1 MRNVLPKLGRWR
13 RECPLLATQ
22 ARNQS
27 NLSRLAEKMMIL
39 AGDIGGTKTYLG
51 RFVVDAGRPVPV
63 EIKSFHTLS
72 YPSLEDMVH
81 EFLGGRFDV
90 EVAAF
95 GIPGPVVNDRVDV
108 TNVPWS
114 LEASSLARSLKL
126 RTVHLLND
134 LVATG
139 YGMQVVT
146 SDELFVLNKGVSAE
160 QRTEALIAAGT
171 GLGECVLQ
179 WHAGERTV
187 LPCEA
192 GHAGFAPHD
201 SLQAELLQYLMR
213 STGYVCQERIL
224 SGPGLVSVYNFLRD
238 TGRGSENKVVAE
250 TMREGDPAAIIAA
263 HAAAEDD
270 ELSCRAMEIFLTAY
284 GSEAGNLAVRT
295 MALGGVYVGG
305 GIAPKIAGLL
315 ARGEFMRAFVEKE
328 RMEEMMTGIPVRVIM
343 DDRTALRG
351 AAFLAYKA
359 TWGRAQDMPAV

>member
-1 MRNVLPKLGRWR
+1 
-13 RECPLLATQ
+13 
-22 ARNQS
+22 
-27 NLSRLAEKMMIL
+27 MIL

-51 RFVVDAGRPVPV
+51 RFVVDSGRPVPV

-72 YPSLEDMVH
+72 YPGLEHMVH
-81 EFLGGRFDV
+81 DFLEGRCDV

-95 GIPGPVVNDRVDV
+95 GIPGPVVNGRVDV

-114 LEASSLARSLKL
+114 LEATSLARSLKL

-139 YGMQVVT
+139 YGIQVST
-146 SDELFVLNKGVSAE
+146 GEELFVLNEGVPTE
-160 QRTEALIAAGT
+160 HQTEALIAAGT

-179 WHAGERTV
+179 WHAGECAV

-201 SLQAELLQYLMR
+201 ALQAELLQYLMR
-213 STGYVCQERIL
+213 STGYVCQERVI
-224 SGPGLVSVYNFLRD
+224 SGPGLVSIYNFLRD
-238 TGRGSENKVVAE
+238 THRGSECKLVADA
-250 TMREGDPAAIIAA
+250 MREGDAAAVIST
-263 HAAAEDD
+263 HAEAEDD
-270 ELSCRAMEIFLTAY
+270 ELCCRTMEIFLTAF

-295 MALGGVYVGG
+295 MALGGIYLGG
-305 GIAPKIAGLL
+305 GIAPKISGLL

-328 RMEEMMTGIPVRVIM
+328 RMEGLLSRIPVRVIM

-351 AAFLAYKA
+351 AASLAYRA
-359 TWGRAQDMPAV
+359 TTERVHPAASLAGPLSC

>member
-1 MRNVLPKLGRWR
+1 
-13 RECPLLATQ
+13 
-22 ARNQS
+22 
-27 NLSRLAEKMMIL
+27 MIL

-51 RFVVDAGRPVPV
+51 RFAVDAGRPVPV
-63 EIKSFHTLS
+63 EIKSFQTRS
-72 YPSLEDMVH
+72 YTGLEHMVQ
-81 EFLGGRFDV
+81 EFLGRRCDV

-95 GIPGPVVNDRVDV
+95 GIPGPVVNERVDV

-139 YGMQVVT
+139 YGIQALT
-146 SDELFVLNKGVSAE
+146 GDELFVLNKGISTE
-160 QRTEALIAAGT
+160 QQTEALIAAGT

-179 WHAGERTV
+179 WHGCERTV

-213 STGYVCQERIL
+213 SSMYVCQERVL
-224 SGPGLVSVYNFLRD
+224 SGPGLVSIYNFLRD
-238 TGRGSENKVVAE
+238 TRRGSENKVVAE
-250 TMREGDPAAIIAA
+250 AMREGDPAAVIAVHSEA
-263 HAAAEDD
+263 GDD
-270 ELSCRAMEIFLTAY
+270 ELSCRAMEVFLTAY

-295 MALGGVYVGG
+295 MALGGIYVGG
-305 GIAPKIAGLL
+305 GIAPKIARLL

-328 RMEEMMTGIPVRVIM
+328 RMEGMMPRIPVRVIM

-351 AAFLAYKA
+351 AASFAFQA
-359 TWGRAQDMPAV
+359 TWGRTHPAP